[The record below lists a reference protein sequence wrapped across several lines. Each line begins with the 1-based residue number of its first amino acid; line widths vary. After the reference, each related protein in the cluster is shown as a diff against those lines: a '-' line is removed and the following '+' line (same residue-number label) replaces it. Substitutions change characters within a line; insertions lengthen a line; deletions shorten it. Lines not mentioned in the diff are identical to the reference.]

1 MSGFEFALVDRYSAC
16 VGDEEQLSQ
25 CFLAQLSQRAQPA
38 TWKLWASGKKGKI
51 YASRKVL
58 IACSNQ
64 TAARSSTAANTSGTT
79 APPPPPPPPHRLDCL
94 LTRKLISGTWVV
106 GDEHARIDTKPV
118 IFMDT
123 APHSCQLPKHLRDNA
138 AWRQAWTDVP
148 AAYTD
153 CVWGRQKFAA
163 IDKTTL
169 IAPNQSSGDLM

>member
-64 TAARSSTAANTSGTT
+64 TAALSSAAANTSGTT
-79 APPPPPPPPHRLDCL
+79 APPPPPPPPHCLDCL
-94 LTRKLISGTWVV
+94 LTGQK
-106 GDEHARIDTKPV
+106 IDFRHMGCWRRTRTYRHKTS
-118 IFMDT
+118 DLHGHRT
-123 APHSCQLPKHLRDNA
+123 TQLP
-138 AWRQAWTDVP
+138 TP
-148 AAYTD
+148 
-153 CVWGRQKFAA
+153 
-163 IDKTTL
+163 
-169 IAPNQSSGDLM
+169 